1 MELLK
6 YKAQKF
12 TINYTK
18 QIEKQ
23 QQRIKLE
30 NKLKILEKNLDE
42 GDNLSKYNSMNQMI
56 KMNQMQFTTTS
67 QKAQILEANVTG
79 MNKAKNQKKVF

>member
-1 MELLK
+1 MALQPSTKMELLK

-42 GDNLSKYNSMNQMI
+42 GDNLSKYNSMN
-56 KMNQMQFTTTS
+56 
-67 QKAQILEANVTG
+67 
-79 MNKAKNQKKVF
+79 